1 MPDNLTDGF
10 IYVSYAHAENAVE
23 DMRLQTREIEKIITS
38 LNEELQALQQSWD
51 GEDRKAYDDKQ
62 QAWNQA
68 VTNMGNWL
76 ESNGKTLDEISN
88 LYRQSERNQT
98 QGWEGVKI
106 GR

>member
-1 MPDNLTDGF
+1 MPNNLTDGF

-23 DMRLQTREIEKIITS
+23 DMRLQTREIEKIINS
-38 LNEELQALQQSWD
+38 LNEELQSLQQSWE
-51 GEDRKAYDDKQ
+51 GEDRQAYNEKQ

-68 VTNMGNWL
+68 VTNMGTWL
-76 ESNGKTLDEISN
+76 ENNGKTLDEISN
-88 LYRQSERNQT
+88 LYRQSEKNQT